1 MQALTFRGVRTVRH
15 ESVPEPEIE
24 APGDVIVRVR
34 WAGLCGSDLHVWHGR
49 ERGIDRGTVMGHEL
63 VGTVVESGS
72 AVTGFD
78 VGDRVVSPFTTS
90 CGSCPPCEEDLTAR
104 CLHGRLYGWVEGGL
118 GLQGAQA
125 EFVRVPLADGTLVRV
140 PDGLPLDLALLAA
153 DILPTGAFGAAL
165 AGLEDVDEDETTREP
180 EDFVVLGCGAV
191 GLSAILAARGH
202 EGVGRIWAL
211 DLVPDRL
218 DLAEHLGATP
228 CLANDR
234 TVEAIRR
241 ATEGRGVAHALDAV
255 GRPRAARMAWELLR
269 AGGTLGIVGV
279 HTEPHL
285 PFSPVELYDK
295 NVTLRTGR
303 CSARSRLPE
312 TLDLLSRGELDATPI
327 LTHRVP
333 LEDGPAVYE
342 AFAERRE
349 GIVKAVFRVS

>member
-49 ERGIDRGTVMGHEL
+49 EQGIDPGTVMGHEL
-63 VGTVVESGS
+63 VGTVVETGS
-72 AVTGFD
+72 EVTGFD

-90 CGSCPPCEEDLTAR
+90 CGSCAPCHENLTAR
-104 CLHGRLYGWVEGGL
+104 CLRGQLYGWVEGGA
-118 GLQGAQA
+118 GLEGAQA
-125 EFVRVPLADGTLVRV
+125 EFVRVPWADGTLVKI
-140 PDGLPLDLALLAA
+140 PHGLSPDLALLAA
-153 DILPTGAFGAAL
+153 DVLPTGAFGAAL
-165 AGLEDVDEDETTREP
+165 AGLEEVEEEAREP
-180 EDFVVLGCGAV
+180 VDFVVLGCGAV
-191 GLSAILAARGH
+191 GLSAILAARRQ
-202 EGVGRIWAL
+202 ERVGRIWAL
-211 DLVPDRL
+211 DQVPDRL

-234 TVEAIRR
+234 TVTAIRR
-241 ATEGRGVAHALDAV
+241 ATDGRGAAHVLDAV

-269 AGGTLGIVGV
+269 PGGTLGIVGV

-312 TLDLLSRGELDATPI
+312 TLDLLSRGELDATPL